1 MLSNETP
8 STAMEIGRMLG
19 RITRAAGTALDIDSH
34 AGLAAATPEQRT
46 ARGDEK
52 SNHAKRRQTWSDPS
66 VPRNSTFTTKL
77 RFCTSAFRR
86 GVDIESWKSAGKRRR
101 TTPQLK
107 IQICIT
113 NLRSRLF
120 NPTPNIT
127 ISHLHLCAMTVSQ
140 PRFGPGMRCARQ
152 RGTLPTTGGYWDV
165 QRLHHPNSISR
176 RPCCA
181 GFAFCMKQKIL
192 PKGIAKPSSSFVVNF
207 NLRAPRTPQITT
219 KCLKSQPS

>member
-1 MLSNETP
+1 VLSNETP

-52 SNHAKRRQTWSDPS
+52 SNHAKRRQTWSGPS

-101 TTPQLK
+101 TTPELK

-127 ISHLHLCAMTVSQ
+127 ISHLHLCADDDSLPAAVWAVVRGARGSAA
-140 PRFGPGMRCARQ
+140 RCRQ
-152 RGTLPTTGGYWDV
+152 REALGLCSV
-165 QRLHHPNSISR
+165 SSISIR
-176 RPCCA
+176 SAA
-181 GFAFCMKQKIL
+181 GPAV
-192 PKGIAKPSSSFVVNF
+192 PASPFV
-207 NLRAPRTPQITT
+207 
-219 KCLKSQPS
+219 